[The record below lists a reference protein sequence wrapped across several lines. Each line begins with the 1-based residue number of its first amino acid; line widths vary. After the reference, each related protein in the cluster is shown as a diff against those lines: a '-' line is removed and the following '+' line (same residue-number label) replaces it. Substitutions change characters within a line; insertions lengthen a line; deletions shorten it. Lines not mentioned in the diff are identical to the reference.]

1 MSIGRG
7 LYQIYLRE
15 FKRSE
20 VGTRLGM
27 RDIIGRAEMMLR
39 RRYGLDAT
47 DAYALLV
54 KVSEQQNRSL
64 NSVALEVIERLP
76 SGISADLAERGP

>member
-1 MSIGRG
+1 
-7 LYQIYLRE
+7 
-15 FKRSE
+15 

-27 RDIIGRAEMMLR
+27 GDIISRAEMVLR
-39 RRYGLDAT
+39 RRYDLDAR

-64 NSVALEVIERLP
+64 DSVALGVIERLE
-76 SGISADLAERGP
+76 SGISADLAVRRP